1 MRDGKYSYNDNI
13 NRYQSESAGR
23 QTAERAGTE
32 NTEKGMGVKMF
43 GKKKEQTIETN
54 GVVYRREKTWRIAL
68 SCCSSGIGMSF
79 YVLLGLASYVVRV
92 RDMELQ
98 QQLSD

>member
-1 MRDGKYSYNDNI
+1 MQKEKYSYNDNI
-13 NRYQSESAGR
+13 NRHRSESAGDR
-23 QTAERAGTE
+23 LRKEQPE

-68 SCCSSGIGMSF
+68 SCFHSMAMSIPLRCSQHPAKS
-79 YVLLGLASYVVRV
+79 VLPYR
-92 RDMELQ
+92 Q
-98 QQLSD
+98 SD